1 MEILK
6 TLHKAG
12 GTALLRTHKS
22 LLEDLD
28 SVSSTSI
35 RRLITSC
42 NNSSSS
48 ESDILFWSPW
58 TPKCTQKHTYIKID
72 MQKNTIKNT
81 TLKKTEEK
89 TSHVYEIVKSIL

>member
-6 TLHKAG
+6 ALHKAG

-48 ESDILFWSPW
+48 ESDILLVSMDIQVY
-58 TPKCTQKHTYIKID
+58 TETRIN
-72 MQKNTIKNT
+72 KNKYAKKYY
-81 TLKKTEEK
+81 KKTEEK
-89 TSHVYEIVKSIL
+89 TLHVYEIVKSILYK